1 MNHTKRKKM
10 IIKSWKFKGF
20 TSEIPDWV
28 KTESSKRL
36 GNPDLWVHTQRGE
49 EPAQKGQW
57 ISINLRGHVDIHNE
71 KPEGWMKEIL
81 TGVAFTV
88 LVLAVVVIMLAM

>member
-1 MNHTKRKKM
+1 M

-20 TSEIPDWV
+20 NNDMPQWV
-28 KTESSKRL
+28 QEETSKRP
-36 GNPDLWVHTQRGE
+36 GSPDLWVHTQRGE
-49 EPAQKGQW
+49 EPAQVGQW
-57 ISINLRGHVDIHNE
+57 ISINLRGHVDIHHE
-71 KPEGWMKEIL
+71 KPEGWVKEIL